1 MYGLPDNLKNYIIRD
16 YKSNNPYV
24 VNLNGWEFDYQTRF
38 WYLPGPLSGLVL
50 NANYTVTESEVKYPR
65 TELLIEVDFGPNGIS
80 TSKTNIDS
88 FYVDRLIDQP
98 DEIFNLSISYD
109 YKGFSGRLSVLSK
122 SDVFMR
128 TNFWP
133 ALREATDDYTRWDL
147 SVKQKL
153 PVNGLEVFLNISNI
167 TEAIDINR
175 YRSGNSLTSEQ
186 HYGKTIDLG
195 FRYSF

>member
-1 MYGLPDNLKNYIIRD
+1 M
-16 YKSNNPYV
+16 
-24 VNLNGWEFDYQTRF
+24 
-38 WYLPGPLSGLVL
+38 
-50 NANYTVTESEVKYPR
+50 
-65 TELLIEVDFGPNGIS
+65 
-80 TSKTNIDS
+80 
-88 FYVDRLIDQP
+88 IDQP
-98 DEIFNLSISYD
+98 DEIFNLSIGYD
-109 YKGFSGRLSVLSK
+109 YKGFSGRLSMLSK
-122 SDVFMR
+122 SDVFTR
-128 TNFWP
+128 TDFWP

>member
-1 MYGLPDNLKNYIIRD
+1 M
-16 YKSNNPYV
+16 
-24 VNLNGWEFDYQTRF
+24 
-38 WYLPGPLSGLVL
+38 
-50 NANYTVTESEVKYPR
+50 
-65 TELLIEVDFGPNGIS
+65 
-80 TSKTNIDS
+80 
-88 FYVDRLIDQP
+88 IDQP
-98 DEIFNLSISYD
+98 DEIFNLSIGYD

-128 TNFWP
+128 TDFWP

-195 FRYSF
+195 FKFSF